1 MKGVLFH
8 LWLIIP
14 SAVLAGGRRRA
25 CFCGWAVSLHPGVCP
40 VTLCCRLWFMRC
52 FWREMWDDLR
62 RLRPEAAS
70 REEITGHWQV
80 RRDESDA
87 LRSCCHLQQDM
98 FTMREDDSPLRYD
111 SSAVHCHLKLQDAC
125 VILSYVC
132 FSYKHYIINWF
143 AIKCIHNG
151 ILRISDFIFRWFI
164 GISFSKMVNSTL
176 VSKARLS
183 AMTGS
188 TGQKIQTLDSIYEW
202 MSK

>member
-1 MKGVLFH
+1 MHEKVLKYAQNSTVVVKMAEKCNHKLSFRGKVLERAIQSSKCVMKGVLFH

-62 RLRPEAAS
+62 RLRPEAAA

-87 LRSCCHLQQDM
+87 LRSCCLLQQDM
-98 FTMREDDSPLRYD
+98 FTMREDVNRSWHSPREMIQ
-111 SSAVHCHLKLQDAC
+111 AIHCHLQLQEKLRQ
-125 VILSYVC
+125 
-132 FSYKHYIINWF
+132 
-143 AIKCIHNG
+143 
-151 ILRISDFIFRWFI
+151 
-164 GISFSKMVNSTL
+164 FSKML
-176 VSKARLS
+176 V
-183 AMTGS
+183 
-188 TGQKIQTLDSIYEW
+188 
-202 MSK
+202 